1 MTRTSR
7 PSFSGAKQRQSGAV
21 LYVALIML
29 ILLALIG
36 IIAMQVAG
44 LQERM
49 SANYQAGNMAFQNAE
64 SAARVKEREL
74 ETDVKAGRSP
84 GTNVPPTDCNTP
96 HDAQAWDDA
105 APYVRRLDLCFSWRA
120 LDMPA
125 DEAERTDQIYQ
136 VTAYQRDRALFPSS
150 ESVVDT
156 VFIP

>member
-1 MTRTSR
+1 MKNLSSLSRT
-7 PSFSGAKQRQSGAV
+7 RQSGAV

-36 IIAMQVAG
+36 VIAMQVAG

-64 SAARVKEREL
+64 SVARLKEHEL
-74 ETDVKAGRSP
+74 EDEVNAGLNP
-84 GTNVPPTDCNTP
+84 ATNVAPTNCDYTF
-96 HDAQAWDDA
+96 DAQEWDEAD
-105 APYVRRLDLCFSWRA
+105 PFVRRLDLCFSWGS

-136 VTAYQRDRALFPSS
+136 VTAYDQDRDLFPSS